1 MPLDE
6 SILENLL
13 SIVGVENV
21 LTAIIPYAF
30 DSAVAVKETLDCGG
44 FGVSTDEI
52 SEVFELANN
61 GQL

>member
-1 MPLDE
+1 MPLSE
-6 SILENLL
+6 SILENLR
-13 SIVGVENV
+13 SIVGAENV
-21 LTAIIPYAF
+21 LTVIIPYAF
-30 DSAVAVKETLDCGG
+30 DGTAAMKETLDCVG